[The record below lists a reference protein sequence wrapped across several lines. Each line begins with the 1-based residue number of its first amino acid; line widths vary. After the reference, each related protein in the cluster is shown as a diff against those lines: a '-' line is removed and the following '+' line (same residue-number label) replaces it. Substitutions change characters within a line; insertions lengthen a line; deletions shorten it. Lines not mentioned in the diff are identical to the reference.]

1 MNGFEIGFKTAE
13 IKSNIRNRFE
23 SINDEDQFTNK
34 YSERKSFTIS
44 DWSRRVDL
52 IEYED
57 EFLVKVDLPGLDI
70 EDVQVKVD
78 SGILIIFGERRDSD
92 QNRKKVY
99 YRVERQ
105 FGAFFRSFCLPSTA
119 SVNRII
125 NELKNGVLYIHLYK
139 PNKVL
144 VLIK

>member
-23 SINDEDQFTNK
+23 SINDEDQFTKK
-34 YSERKSFTIS
+34 YSERKSFTIT
-44 DWSRRVDL
+44 DWSPRVDL

-70 EDVQVKVD
+70 EDVHVKVD
-78 SGILIIFGERRDSD
+78 SGILIIFGERRDRD
-92 QNRKKVY
+92 KNRKKVY

-119 SVNRII
+119 SVDRII

-139 PNKVL
+139 PNNVL

>member
-44 DWSRRVDL
+44 DWSPRVDL

-92 QNRKKVY
+92 QNRKKCTIVLSDNS
-99 YRVERQ
+99 ELF
-105 FGAFFRSFCLPSTA
+105 FGVFVFLLPLLLTGLST
-119 SVNRII
+119 N
-125 NELKNGVLYIHLYK
+125 
-139 PNKVL
+139 
-144 VLIK
+144 